1 MFKKKI
7 LFSALIL
14 MLGLA
19 MLSNE
24 AIAQEQAEANLSGE
38 VVDASTQEAISGAQ
52 IMLEGSDMETT
63 SGDDGSF
70 TFDSV
75 EPGSYTITA
84 SAEGYEDWEEDITI
98 NEDGDS
104 ITIELEPNDDY

>member
-1 MFKKKI
+1 MFNKKI

-14 MLGLA
+14 MLSLA
-19 MLSNE
+19 MLSTE
-24 AIAQEQAEANLSGE
+24 TIAQEQTEASLTGE
-38 VVDASTQEAISGAQ
+38 VVDATTQEAISGAQ

-75 EPGSYTITA
+75 EPGSYTITV

-104 ITIELEPNDDY
+104 MTIELEPSDDY